1 MRARTQ
7 RYLVGSAVSQAG
19 SGDIPSPSN
28 ALTSR
33 RSVPHA
39 VTMNEQQM
47 NPWIEIAP
55 GIRRR
60 TVTSG
65 GSMYQ
70 MIANLEA
77 GSVMPAH
84 QHPQE
89 QIAHVLQGRMRLI
102 VSGQPHELTAGMAYY
117 LGANVPHGV
126 ETVENTVVLDT
137 FSPPRG
143 DYLAMDEKAMKK

>member
-1 MRARTQ
+1 
-7 RYLVGSAVSQAG
+7 
-19 SGDIPSPSN
+19 
-28 ALTSR
+28 
-33 RSVPHA
+33 
-39 VTMNEQQM
+39 MNEQQM